1 MFCPKCGKKLDDRS
15 TYCDNCE
22 SKIQN
27 EKTERNIPHMKQ
39 NTFSKGDLILKIAIA
54 CAALV
59 GLGIVIICLFGNK
72 NAGDFHMK
80 SGTENMSVH
89 TDEDPLHTFSD
100 IEPGVA
106 NENSSNT
113 SSGTEEEEI
122 NAYQAY
128 MDLIKNYEGKYGRIS
143 ARMEYEG
150 FWHMEGLCFVKLVDF
165 AQDGK
170 EELLLVY
177 EEEKPLGDEYYPMYT
192 YEVWGTDNNEL
203 TKLDSGELFG
213 TDGGVQHVFLS
224 ELDGNV
230 YLVTGWEDD
239 SYYYYYHGYTN
250 GKFGIAKEI
259 ACEYGDDENF
269 ICTIDGKKV
278 TEEEVEA
285 EQKKWFS
292 NITEYN
298 LNEECEKV
306 FDEYEKT
313 MKILDPETVSDY
325 ETSETAESSEN
336 DTFDNKKIES
346 QDKDKAETKTESND
360 DPYETFFRE
369 KEYASVFQSWED
381 RTPSEY
387 AILDINDDGID
398 EVIISGDDDLGFGDF
413 SVFTYNKTTKKLEVL
428 KAFYDEFGTCNSIQY
443 YGGVSY
449 SPKYH
454 ALVCCMTHEGLV
466 SEYLDYWTIDGNEMK
481 IDFTLSYETDYDSLE
496 ENFYISDGGKN
507 TTISFDD
514 YDAYTKEW
522 ENIDWKRL

>member
-1 MFCPKCGKKLDDRS
+1 MKRKLFFGLIMATVLSATACG
-15 TYCDNCE
+15 
-22 SKIQN
+22 SKETPQ
-27 EKTERNIPHMKQ
+27 T
-39 NTFSKGDLILKIAIA
+39 S
-54 CAALV
+54 
-59 GLGIVIICLFGNK
+59 
-72 NAGDFHMK
+72 
-80 SGTENMSVH
+80 
-89 TDEDPLHTFSD
+89 EDSLHTFSN
-100 IEPGVA
+100 IEPGA
-106 NENSSNT
+106 ASEINENSSNT
-113 SSGTEEEEI
+113 SSGTKEEEI

-336 DTFDNKKIES
+336 DTSDNKKIES

-360 DPYETFFRE
+360 DPYEAFLNA
-369 KEYASVFQSWED
+369 KEYKSVCLSWLNSK
-381 RTPSEY
+381 PSEY
-387 AILDINDDGID
+387 AILDINDDGVD
-398 EVIISGDDDLGFGDF
+398 EIIISGDSDSGFGDF
-413 SVFTYNKTTKKLEVL
+413 SVFVYNRDTKKMEPLSVS
-428 KAFYDEFGTCNSIQY
+428 YGGTEKSNSIQR

-454 ALVCCMTHEGLV
+454 ALVCSETNEGV
-466 SEYLDYWTIDGNEMK
+466 VAQYSDYWTIRGNE
-481 IDFTLSYETDYDSLE
+481 
-496 ENFYISDGGKN
+496 ISIVWTMILLRKS
-507 TTISFDD
+507 TVLVMV
-514 YDAYTKEW
+514 
-522 ENIDWKRL
+522 KRIQ